1 MRKVSIYYLSHRN
14 NVGQTNRI
22 KTGKKYRKEKRVTLE
37 NSWVF
42 YHEQVIATSEFSNN
56 RESSILLFKIH
67 ALFFLTEPVVCKSP
81 AVTRMTKHG
90 IMGKTAPSSF

>member
-1 MRKVSIYYLSHRN
+1 MFS
-14 NVGQTNRI
+14 
-22 KTGKKYRKEKRVTLE
+22 
-37 NSWVF
+37 
-42 YHEQVIATSEFSNN
+42 HEQVIATSEFSNN

-90 IMGKTAPSSF
+90 IMGKTAPSCFLLSPRFRASFYTIPIKYNNKDLI